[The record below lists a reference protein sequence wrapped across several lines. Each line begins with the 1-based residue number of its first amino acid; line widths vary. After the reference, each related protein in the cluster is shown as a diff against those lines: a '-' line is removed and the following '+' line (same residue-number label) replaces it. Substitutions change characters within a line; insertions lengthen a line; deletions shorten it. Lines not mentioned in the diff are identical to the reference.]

1 MENIEN
7 LYKNADVEKKRYC
20 EFDDECPFLFGHKCE
35 DCDVDYK
42 PEGYIYPPFTA
53 EKLLELIVFLINR
66 KYPLLFSLDEGKGKI
81 SKFILGI
88 GITKILNNIWQ
99 DLTEDEKQQIKEILQ

>member
-7 LYKNADVEKKRYC
+7 LYKNVNVEKKRYC
-20 EFDDECPFLFGHKCE
+20 EFDNECPFLFGHKCE

-53 EKLLELIVFLINR
+53 EKQIKLIKWMIKTKHRYFMQDIIADDFSETLAGVFNFYWQYLT
-66 KYPLLFSLDEGKGKI
+66 DE
-81 SKFILGI
+81 
-88 GITKILNNIWQ
+88 
-99 DLTEDEKQQIKEILQ
+99 EKQQIKEILE